1 MKLIFVDTI
10 TTLFFFTLIAAFTEL
25 VIVGMEPLQVLTT
38 RLIMVP
44 VMVLTGRPY
53 GVWRDWI
60 FVRISPKHRLSRVV
74 VDVVAFLSFQVPVYA
89 ATLAI
94 AGANTSEMVT
104 AVGSGTFFMMILS
117 RPFGLFL
124 EFSRQ
129 MNGVAHSQN
138 R

>member
-10 TTLFFFTLIAAFTEL
+10 ATLFFFTLIAVFTEL

-60 FVRISPKHRLSRVV
+60 FVRISPKHSLSRVV

-124 EFSRQ
+124 QFSRQ

>member
-1 MKLIFVDTI
+1 MKLIFVDTLATI
-10 TTLFFFTLIAAFTEL
+10 LFFTLIAAFTEL
-25 VIVGMEPLQVLTT
+25 VIAGMEALRVLTT

-44 VMVLTGRPY
+44 IMVLAGRPY

-60 FVRISPKHRLSRVV
+60 FVRLVPKHHLGKIL

-94 AGANTSEMVT
+94 AGASAIETFA
-104 AVGSGTFFMMILS
+104 AVSSAILLMMILS

-124 EFSRQ
+124 EFAREI
-129 MNGVAHSQN
+129 NGVATS
-138 R
+138 RTS

>member
-60 FVRISPKHRLSRVV
+60 FVRISPKYRLSRVV